1 MAAVRAVHALVERML
16 ARDGP
21 LPALCEEQRSL
32 ACIVAEAL
40 DAPPRDEALVTLI
53 QAATGTGKTVA
64 LLAPVMA
71 LAALQRRQGVRAH
84 RATFSTC
91 TNHLARQILDEDA
104 PRVSRAL
111 EALGHLPVSVATRA
125 GRRQFIDHDRVDRA
139 RERLGDGPTGS
150 ALDALHAFATFAE
163 AEDHGVFV
171 PPGLTSDALCVT
183 LRTRPQ
189 AAAAFE
195 SGRRAAAEADL
206 VLTNHALVLTD
217 CRLHGRVLGPPGEA
231 ILFDEA
237 DALPEVAR
245 SVADDRIDL
254 AFVASLAE
262 ALGAD
267 ACDPLEAL
275 VRLCEEETRHRAHR
289 LLAHCPR
296 RDDLLALVGQIREA
310 LERAAPPD
318 DDAAEEAGLL
328 RARLAYFEACAGS
341 GRAIAAVAAG
351 ATPALAVVHRE
362 PVRLLRRLVQRT
374 QAAFLVSAT
383 LAAPAARPS
392 PNDLLRALGIAP
404 GMRTPARINFAGWAD
419 LEPRRYGRMR
429 FRFAD
434 RSVPGP
440 FEPGRDPPVSHREH
454 LDYVA
459 RAIGEA
465 RRSGRVLVLC
475 PSYDLARELA
485 ERVPDPLVQVR
496 GTRLGSCLDAFR
508 ADPGAVLLTPAAW
521 TGVSL
526 PGLVDH
532 VVIPRIPFQPHNV
545 RDEARRDFL
554 ARLGLAAPVARRL
567 VASDR
572 YAAARRRLA
581 QGIGRGIRGPD
592 ESCTVW
598 LLDPRFPLPAS
609 MARAIGGPGQGPAVP
624 HLELIH
630 CVPARFR
637 AGRRP
642 TVDEG
647 EIWPR

>member
-1 MAAVRAVHALVERML
+1 MAAVRAVHDLVERML

-21 LPALCEEQRSL
+21 LPALCDEQRSL

-40 DAPPRDEALVTLI
+40 DAPPRDEALVTLT

-84 RATFSTC
+84 HATFSTC

-111 EALGHLPVSVATRA
+111 EALGHLPISVATRA

-139 RERLGDGPTGS
+139 RERLGDGPDGS

-171 PPGLTSDALCVT
+171 PPGFTSDALCVT

-189 AAAAFE
+189 AGAAFAAC
-195 SGRRAAAEADL
+195 RHAAAEADL

-217 CRLHGRVLGPPGEA
+217 CRLHGRMLGPPGEA

-254 AFVASLAE
+254 AFVASVAE
-262 ALGAD
+262 AIGAD

-275 VRLCEEETRHRAHR
+275 ARLCEEQIRRGSHR

-318 DDAAEEAGLL
+318 DDAAEETGLL
-328 RARLAYFEACAGS
+328 GARLAYFEACAGS

-374 QAAFLVSAT
+374 QAAFFVSAT

-419 LEPRRYGRMR
+419 LEPRRYGRMH

-440 FEPGRDPPVSHREH
+440 FESGRDPPVSHREH

-465 RRSGRVLVLC
+465 RHSGRVLVLC
-475 PSYDLARELA
+475 TSYDLARELA
-485 ERVPDPLVQVR
+485 ERVPDPIVHVR
-496 GTRLGSCLDAFR
+496 GTRLGSSLDAFR

-526 PGLVDH
+526 PGIVDH
-532 VVIPRIPFQPHNV
+532 IVIPRIPFRPDDV

-554 ARLGLAAPVARRL
+554 ARIGLPPRAATRL

-572 YAAARRRLA
+572 HADARRKLA

-609 MARAIGGPGQGPAVP
+609 MARAIGGPGQGQAVP

-642 TVDEG
+642 AVDEG

>member
-21 LPALCEEQRSL
+21 LPALCDEQRSL
-32 ACIVAEAL
+32 AGIVAEAL

-84 RATFSTC
+84 RATFSTFS
-91 TNHLARQILDEDA
+91 NHLTRQILDEDA

-111 EALGHLPVSVATRA
+111 EALGYRPISVATRA

-195 SGRRAAAEADL
+195 SGRRAAAAADL

-275 VRLCEEETRHRAHR
+275 VRLCEEETRRGAHR

-374 QAAFLVSAT
+374 QAAFFVSAT

-419 LEPRRYGRMR
+419 LEPRRYGRLR

-485 ERVPDPLVQVR
+485 ERVPGPLVQVR

-554 ARLGLAAPVARRL
+554 ARLGLSPRVAERL

-592 ESCTVW
+592 EHCTVW
-598 LLDPRFPLPAS
+598 LLDPRFPLPKS
-609 MARAIGGPGQGPAVP
+609 MARAIGGPGQGQAMRY
-624 HLELIH
+624 LELIH
-630 CVPARFR
+630 CIPARFR
-637 AGRRP
+637 HGRAP
-642 TVDEG
+642 AIDHG
-647 EIWPR
+647 EVWPL

>member
-1 MAAVRAVHALVERML
+1 MRQPPPTSSSPTTPWCSPTA
-16 ARDGP
+16 G
-21 LPALCEEQRSL
+21 STG
-32 ACIVAEAL
+32 AC
-40 DAPPRDEALVTLI
+40 
-53 QAATGTGKTVA
+53 
-64 LLAPVMA
+64 
-71 LAALQRRQGVRAH
+71 
-84 RATFSTC
+84 S
-91 TNHLARQILDEDA
+91 A
-104 PRVSRAL
+104 PR
-111 EALGHLPVSVATRA
+111 
-125 GRRQFIDHDRVDRA
+125 GR
-139 RERLGDGPTGS
+139 PS
-150 ALDALHAFATFAE
+150 
-163 AEDHGVFV
+163 
-171 PPGLTSDALCVT
+171 SS
-183 LRTRPQ
+183 TRPTP
-189 AAAAFE
+189 
-195 SGRRAAAEADL
+195 SRRS
-206 VLTNHALVLTD
+206 
-217 CRLHGRVLGPPGEA
+217 R
-231 ILFDEA
+231 
-237 DALPEVAR
+237 R

-262 ALGAD
+262 ALGAE

-374 QAAFLVSAT
+374 QAAFFVSAT

-419 LEPRRYGRMR
+419 LEPRRYGRLR

-485 ERVPDPLVQVR
+485 ERVPDPSSRCGAHVS
-496 GTRLGSCLDAFR
+496 GAASTRSG
-508 ADPGAVLLTPAAW
+508 PIPAPCS
-521 TGVSL
+521 SL
-526 PGLVDH
+526 
-532 VVIPRIPFQPHNV
+532 QP
-545 RDEARRDFL
+545 
-554 ARLGLAAPVARRL
+554 P
-567 VASDR
+567 
-572 YAAARRRLA
+572 
-581 QGIGRGIRGPD
+581 
-592 ESCTVW
+592 
-598 LLDPRFPLPAS
+598 
-609 MARAIGGPGQGPAVP
+609 GPG
-624 HLELIH
+624 
-630 CVPARFR
+630 
-637 AGRRP
+637 
-642 TVDEG
+642 
-647 EIWPR
+647 